1 MESLPRCPWIF
12 LQISFLDRKWI
23 LTTDLRKQSTLSDGK
38 RVMIASLC
46 LLAPVVHL
54 QPVCTVC
61 KCCNSACC
69 YCAELHPNHSFANF
83 CFWHFLAKKKYKW
96 VWNFFLDLFLSNQ
109 NTRQTTQFS
118 WEHSSSRD
126 SYLKKIIVE
135 KLVIKKS

>member
-83 CFWHFLAKKKYKW
+83 CFWHFLAKKVYMG
-96 VWNFFLDLFLSNQ
+96 VEFVFLDLIAWLISDVFKPHLGISKTIPFNHH
-109 NTRQTTQFS
+109 FFV
-118 WEHSSSRD
+118 WM
-126 SYLKKIIVE
+126 VP
-135 KLVIKKS
+135 